1 MVDTSILG
9 SWNSH
14 WIYTKKQPWP
24 TKCGD
29 ARART
34 VPLGIHRKDHNL
46 NIVVVHILLFVNMP
60 FRSITYIS
68 YIYIT
73 ITYIHLEFSILL
85 TTKKIDDPFVVH
97 RVPPCTF
104 VHIMSSNNWIS
115 VAKKNGHPHHCL
127 RQAGCHCGPC
137 RVANGEWLHI
147 RGTPLWI
154 ISSIKKYQGPQNMF
168 PPTVDLNILNSDPP
182 NEANTVRSKL

>member
-1 MVDTSILG
+1 MGLCESSVPSNPPVISFP
-9 SWNSH
+9 SWNGRCYPPFPDIPWYTHIISYINGNPRILKWRYCTIVQAIFCWDIH
-14 WIYTKKQPWP
+14 LHRPHIGLIYGRYLHFRILKFPLNIYKKQPWP

-68 YIYIT
+68 YIYIYIYIT

-85 TTKKIDDPFVVH
+85 TTKK
-97 RVPPCTF
+97 
-104 VHIMSSNNWIS
+104 
-115 VAKKNGHPHHCL
+115 
-127 RQAGCHCGPC
+127 
-137 RVANGEWLHI
+137 
-147 RGTPLWI
+147 
-154 ISSIKKYQGPQNMF
+154 
-168 PPTVDLNILNSDPP
+168 
-182 NEANTVRSKL
+182 